1 MAKRSK
7 LLAVAGLMAASAM
20 LSGCVIVANEGG
32 ETTRIM
38 TIDQAKAATDL
49 GMVRRF
55 SADGAVV
62 QATVWSNCEGSG
74 SFEVQ
79 LTDQTDSQD
88 FVIRVRDDAKCEGD
102 MRDVALQWTYDVLG
116 LKAGERVNLINRVII

>member
-1 MAKRSK
+1 MGKRSN
-7 LLAVAGLMAASAM
+7 LLSVAGLMASCVM

-32 ETTRIM
+32 ESTRIM
-38 TIDQAKAATDL
+38 TIEQAKTASEL

-55 SADGAVV
+55 SADGGVV
-62 QATVWSNCEGSG
+62 QATLWSNCEGAD

-88 FVIRVRDDAKCEGD
+88 FAIRVRDGVKCEGA
-102 MRDVALQWTYDVLG
+102 MRDVALQWTYDALG
-116 LKAGERVNLINRVII
+116 LKAGERVNLINRLIV